1 MKNELA
7 QTQDNTIAIRQET
20 ENLIRAGVAENT
32 IKAYQRA
39 YDGFSAWLLDN
50 VTTLSDNT
58 LSAYITQLHV
68 DGKSPAT
75 ISIVVAAVRWWL
87 KNENNA
93 IELPITTRTLAG
105 IRREGKER
113 GRGQVK
119 GMDWQVTERVC
130 AFAESDKTIAD
141 LRDSAMI
148 RLRKM
153 NPSQRKFHLPPI
165 RHQYH
170 RPIVRHPTTRIR
182 VQ

>member
-93 IELPITTRTLAG
+93 IELPITTRTLA
-105 IRREGKER
+105 RVSVGKVKNADV
-113 GRGQVK
+113 GR
-119 GMDWQVTERVC
+119 
-130 AFAESDKTIAD
+130 
-141 LRDSAMI
+141 
-148 RLRKM
+148 
-153 NPSQRKFHLPPI
+153 
-165 RHQYH
+165 
-170 RPIVRHPTTRIR
+170 
-182 VQ
+182 